1 MSRRSVRFRL
11 TGWYLTALSLG
22 ICLFGSIVWA
32 VMREQMLRNRNE
44 GIDKRLVALGEFLEL
59 EARDSSLE
67 AIREEAREYSTG
79 LPSGNGLRVL
89 DQSGRVLFERAPAPG
104 EVLVRSR
111 EVQARGMKFTI
122 ELSAPLDD
130 FYRTLSLLRW
140 VLLGSL
146 PLVLLLAGGMGWWLA
161 GRALIPVD
169 SMTREAKAI
178 STRDLSARLALPG
191 TGDELQR
198 LGEAWN
204 ELLGRIEAS
213 MKAVTRFTADAAHEL
228 RTPLA
233 VIRTASEI
241 ALRQGRTAESYRK
254 TIEAI
259 HRETASMT
267 DLVEQLLLL
276 AREDSGQWQF
286 RFDAIRL
293 GDVLRELRETLAP
306 AAREK
311 EIALEWTLPRE
322 EPLVWADPDAIRRL
336 VLILVDNAL
345 KYTDSN
351 GEVRVTLSS
360 GAESAAIEV
369 SDNGCGIE
377 PRHLPHVFERFYRA
391 DPARTAGSGAGLGL
405 SIAKTIADA
414 HRARIELQSQ
424 PGRGT
429 TAVVSIPV
437 FGQDDPLKALP
448 ENPCAER
455 RSVA

>member
-1 MSRRSVRFRL
+1 
-11 TGWYLTALSLG
+11 
-22 ICLFGSIVWA
+22 
-32 VMREQMLRNRNE
+32 MREQMLRNRNE

-59 EARDSSLE
+59 EARDSHME

-79 LPSGNGLRVL
+79 LPSGNGLRVF
-89 DQSGRVLFERAPAPG
+89 DQRGGLVFERAPAPG
-104 EVLVRSR
+104 EVLTRSL

-130 FYRTLSLLRW
+130 FYRTLALLRW

-146 PLVLLLAGGMGWWLA
+146 PVVLLLAGGMGWWLA

-169 SMTREAKAI
+169 SMTKEAKAI

-213 MKAVTRFTADAAHEL
+213 MTAVTRFTADAAHEL

-241 ALRQGRTAESYRK
+241 ALRHSRSPDSYRK
-254 TIEAI
+254 TLESI

-293 GDVLRELRETLAP
+293 GDTLRELQGTLSPP
-306 AAREK
+306 AQEK
-311 EIALEWTLPRE
+311 GVALEWTLPPE
-322 EPLVWADPDAIRRL
+322 EPLVWGDADAIRRL
-336 VLILVDNAL
+336 VLILVDNSL
-345 KYTDSN
+345 KHSAPN
-351 GEVRVTLSS
+351 GEAKVSLSS
-360 GAESAAIEV
+360 NAESALIEV
-369 SDNGCGIE
+369 SDNGSGIE
-377 PRHLPHVFERFYRA
+377 PQHLPHVFERFYRA

-405 SIAKTIADA
+405 SIAKTIVEA
-414 HRARIELQSQ
+414 HHAQIEIRSQ
-424 PGRGT
+424 AGRGT
-429 TAVVSIPV
+429 RVVVSIPV
-437 FGQDDPLKALP
+437 LGQTDPVTAGT
-448 ENPCAER
+448 ESAANG
-455 RSVA
+455 